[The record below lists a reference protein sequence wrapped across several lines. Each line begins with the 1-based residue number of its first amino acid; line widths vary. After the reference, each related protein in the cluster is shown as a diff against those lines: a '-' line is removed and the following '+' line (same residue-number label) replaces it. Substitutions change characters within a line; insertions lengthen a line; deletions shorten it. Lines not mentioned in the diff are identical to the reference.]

1 MTMKSSL
8 PLLAAI
14 RSVPLYAP
22 RFIDDSFKKT
32 PHSRGIKR
40 AVRRALDVQEDLL
53 LALGGVDGH
62 FQNAFDLADLDRVF
76 RSLVEEAHD
85 DLVDAVDGV
94 AKAGKLLFCVR
105 SIHKK
110 KPLAAREEV
119 RIDSAVSTPS

>member
-1 MTMKSSL
+1 
-8 PLLAAI
+8 
-14 RSVPLYAP
+14 VPLYAP

-32 PHSRGIKR
+32 PHSCGIERAARG
-40 AVRRALDVQEDLL
+40 ALDVQEHLL

-62 FQNAFDLADLDRVF
+62 IENGLDLADLDRVF
-76 RSLVEEAHD
+76 RALIEEAHD
-85 DLVDAVDGV
+85 YLVDAVNGV
-94 AKAGKLLFCVR
+94 AKAGELLFCVR